1 MRVVGLCGCSG
12 SGKTTLGVGLIAAL
26 KAAGCRVS
34 VIKHTHKRFE
44 VDVPGK
50 DSWRHREAGA
60 FEVLVANRQ
69 RLVLQREFEAEMD
82 VSVHDLIGELADL
95 GDQHWVLVEGFKHAD
110 LPRIEV
116 WRAACGVPVQYP
128 DDPFVVAVASADAAP
143 VPTQLPWLDLND
155 PAAVATFLLGDA
167 ARYHHDAPA
176 DAPADANT
184 RA

>member
-12 SGKTTLGVGLIAAL
+12 SGKTTLGVGLIEAL
-26 KAAGCRVS
+26 KAGGCRVS

-69 RLVLQREFEAEMD
+69 RLVLQREFEAETEI
-82 VSVHDLIGELADL
+82 SVHDLIAELADL
-95 GDQHWVLVEGFKHAD
+95 GEQHWVLVEGFKHAD

-116 WRAACGVPVQYP
+116 WRAACEVRPQYP
-128 DDPFVVAVASADAAP
+128 DDPFVVAVASPDAP
-143 VPTQLPWLDLND
+143 PLPTGLPWLNLDA
-155 PAAVATFLLGDA
+155 PADVAEFLQRDA
-167 ARYHHDAPA
+167 ARYDYVRP
-176 DAPADANT
+176 
-184 RA
+184 

>member
-34 VIKHTHKRFE
+34 VIKHTHKRFD

-60 FEVLVANRQ
+60 LEVLVANRH
-69 RLVLQREFEAEMD
+69 RLALMREFEAESD
-82 VSVHDLIGELADL
+82 LSVHDLLAELVDL
-95 GDQHWVLVEGFKHAD
+95 GEQHWVLVEGFKHAD

-116 WRAACGVPVQYP
+116 WRAACQVAVQYP
-128 DDPFVVAVASADAAP
+128 HDPFVVAVASTDALP
-143 VPTQLPWLDLND
+143 EPTGLPALDLND
-155 PAAVATFLLGDA
+155 PGAVATFLLQDPT
-167 ARYHHDAPA
+167 RYDYASA
-176 DAPADANT
+176 
-184 RA
+184 

>member
-26 KAAGCRVS
+26 KAEGCRVS

-69 RLVLQREFEAEMD
+69 RLVLQREFEAAAPD
-82 VSVHDLIGELADL
+82 VTMRDLLAELVNL
-95 GDQHWVLVEGFKHAD
+95 GDDHWVLVEGFKHAD

-116 WRAACGVPVQYP
+116 WRAACDVPVQYP
-128 DDPFVVAVASADAAP
+128 DDPFVVAVASIDPAP
-143 VPTQLPWLDLND
+143 VPTGLPWLNLDD
-155 PAAVATFLLGDA
+155 PAAVAAFLLSDPE
-167 ARYHHDAPA
+167 RYERRRD
-176 DAPADANT
+176 
-184 RA
+184 

>member
-12 SGKTTLGVGLIAAL
+12 SGKTTLGAGLIAAL

-34 VIKHTHKRFE
+34 VIKHTHKHFD

-60 FEVLVANRQ
+60 LEVLVANRH
-69 RLVLQREFEAEMD
+69 RLALMREFEAEAELG
-82 VSVHDLIGELADL
+82 VHDLLGELADL
-95 GDQHWVLVEGFKHAD
+95 GELHWVLVEGFKHAD

-116 WRAACGVPVQYP
+116 WRAACEVPPQYP
-128 DDPFVVAVASADAAP
+128 DDPFVAAVASTDTAP
-143 VPTQLPWLDLND
+143 VPTGLPWLDLNQ
-155 PAAVATFLLGDA
+155 PAAVAAFLLRDP
-167 ARYHHDAPA
+167 ARYDYP
-176 DAPADANT
+176 